1 MIAIQAFGHEHYLAK
16 VTSPRDRKR
25 LHLSICTRH
34 QTLCTQVLIL
44 LMPIR
49 LVSVKQVSVTLSS
62 KLVTLLPLLRKHI
75 LVPDIHGVS
84 TTDVSFA
91 DYTSVPLQYLPLTQ

>member
-1 MIAIQAFGHEHYLAK
+1 MIAIQAFGHDHYLAK
-16 VTSPRDRKR
+16 VTSPKD
-25 LHLSICTRH
+25 
-34 QTLCTQVLIL
+34 CTQVLIL

-75 LVPDIHGVS
+75 LVPDIRGVS

-91 DYTSVPLQYLPLTQ
+91 DYISVPLQYLPLTQ